1 MDLDSILLDQ
11 YLLPPISLQVLMEN
25 AIKHNEFSDN
35 NPLMMSLTFD
45 NGELVFQNFV
55 RRKTL
60 RRPSSKIGL
69 QNLSERYR
77 LITQRSIGIAEEE
90 KTFTVRLP
98 RLKIE

>member
-1 MDLDSILLDQ
+1 MDIDNIVLDQ

-35 NPLMMSLTFD
+35 NPLMMSLTL
-45 NGELVFQNFV
+45 NQTMLVFQNLV

-69 QNLSERYR
+69 QNLSERYM
-77 LITQRSIGIAEEE
+77 LITQRSIIIDEEE

-98 RLKIE
+98 LLKIE